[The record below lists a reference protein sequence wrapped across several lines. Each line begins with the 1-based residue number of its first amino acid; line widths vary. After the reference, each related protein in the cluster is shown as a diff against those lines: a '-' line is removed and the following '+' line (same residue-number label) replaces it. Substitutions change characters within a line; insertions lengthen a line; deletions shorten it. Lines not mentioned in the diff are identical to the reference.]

1 MIVGL
6 TGGIGSGKST
16 VAQLLAAQGAV
27 IVDTDAVAR
36 EVVEPPSA
44 VLDAIRYEFGD
55 TVIGADG
62 KLDRKA
68 VAAIVFADPRKREL
82 LEGLTHPA
90 IRARTLELINAATPG
105 KVIVAIVPLLFESGF
120 DRLCDT
126 TVAVVAGEEQ
136 RLARAAERDQ
146 APREAVAAR
155 MHAQLSDDE
164 FERLAAYIVRNDGD
178 RAHLERQVD
187 ALWQK
192 LSASS
197 Q

>member
-16 VAQLLAAQGAV
+16 VAKLLATRGATV
-27 IVDTDAVAR
+27 IDTDAIAR

-55 TVIGADG
+55 AVLAADG
-62 KLDRKA
+62 YLDRKA
-68 VAAIVFADPRKREL
+68 MAAIVFADPRKREL

-90 IRARTLELINAATPG
+90 IRARTIELIDQAPRAA
-105 KVIVAIVPLLFESGF
+105 VVVVIVPLLFESGF
-120 DRLCDT
+120 DALCDT
-126 TVAVVAGEEQ
+126 TVAVVAGPEQ
-136 RLARAAERDQ
+136 RLERATERDH
-146 APREAVAAR
+146 ATREAVAAR

-164 FERLAAYIVRNDGD
+164 YEQRAAHVVHNDGD

-187 ALWQK
+187 ELWRA
-192 LSASS
+192 LSAASR
-197 Q
+197 